1 VLGLLTFMAAA
12 SRAARPPATPEG
24 FTAVALNESSISLAW
39 LDPTGWGIGFEIQR
53 RSSGGSE
60 DAWVAIAAS
69 VPPGVESHVDT
80 GLPDNRAFD
89 FRIKAL
95 GTSKDSDW
103 VSTAGATPPAAP
115 SQFEASFLPDGRVR
129 LAWIENSST
138 ADHRIE
144 RRSDQ
149 LSDDWRI
156 IGNTPAGTGAAG
168 WSDPDIVIDAHDP
181 TEYAYR
187 VSAVSGLGQSAAIE
201 RWAPSCPV
209 APAFPEQAW
218 LDDLRLRI
226 APAPWS
232 GDPASLPPRSET
244 PSARGWN
251 RDGTTCEPDATG
263 HYPCDYVMIGN
274 DRYLA
279 LFVGGGLSGIGAG
292 NARVN
297 AGGLVGL
304 TQRQYG
310 MEFIRWD
317 GNANQHIWNLAVNP
331 ESDLSAASETFYPS
345 GFQQGELH
353 SITMESVGGGNALV
367 FEWRLAGGGEGQIVK
382 TFWTLASRGLT
393 GLHGRIEVTGTR
405 SDGQGI
411 SSVQFPVVGSL
422 GYYGPDG
429 VDLVVP
435 SEGLGMRI
443 HEFSRA
449 LSREYLSSSLS
460 AQFISV
466 GKDPFALYVAS
477 EDGQSETDPAVYPK
491 TIRFQNT
498 AISAGLS
505 VHHYPADGAGVA
517 GNHLTHGSV
526 VLAPLCGD
534 WRRVAKRYRRF
545 ALQQSWLSAPID
557 ARSDIPESVKR
568 GLFLW
573 AENHGSK
580 DSEFYRRSALY
591 LKQLLLDGHQNRID
605 GSPPPLPPEFT
616 APPFPNGPPLA
627 FHLLNWHTPIFD
639 TGAPTFDSKP
649 GIDVAIA
656 SMEADGSSVAIP
668 YINATDADITLPALP
683 GADPD
688 FWQPFIKKT
697 AGGEYWT
704 TQLATGASYGSI
716 ALNTTQWRSTFG
728 ELVATAFGLAK
739 GVYLDTYGGE
749 NRPDYADDLSLRD
762 LGTQFKGYGPWI
774 VSSSQQLGDLAK
786 AQAALDAERFVT
798 AEHFSE
804 VYIDRVDLVLLY
816 RSIGNLLDNNSSS
829 PTEEFSEIVGL
840 IPAVYSDYQ
849 AFAGYPSSAHDN
861 PRAAAMKHAIGFV
874 LGSHVGLMGRS
885 SIGVKGNLDFTIC
898 DASYTGP
905 RSHAWMIDQ
914 AAGCEARLAYLTTL
928 AHARFYLERYFRGE
942 YLGPAEDRSPDQ
954 MLTEY
959 WCRSSSCAPPG
970 LPATDI
976 CTDGDQPDDPSCASR
991 FRKVVLPAI
1000 RGGTWISPD
1009 GDRAIVLTNTDAFER
1024 VVDVPVP
1031 RSWDAAS
1038 DTAELCRADV
1048 PDPRVTGECSNIL
1061 VADGLANG
1069 VSLPAYSAR
1078 VLYFAASDGVP
1089 AVTISLPSNWSE
1101 FPSGSIVTLLGSAID
1116 AEDGDL
1122 SESLQWTS
1130 NLSGVLGSG
1139 RSLGVALPD
1148 GSHVITASA
1157 SDWRGN
1163 TGTDAV
1169 NALLKPALAEITL
1182 AIASQTVTRENLGS
1196 RKAKGSFTVRIED
1209 ADGNAVPG
1217 VSVRADYSGPTSGS
1231 VTAPNLTDASG
1242 DVALLSKKASRNLE
1256 IPWCFRVTD
1265 LSAPGALWD
1274 GVALE
1279 VCEF

>member
-1 VLGLLTFMAAA
+1 MAAVA
-12 SRAARPPATPEG
+12 RAARPPATPEG

-39 LDPTGWGIGFEIQR
+39 IDPSGRGIGFEIQR
-53 RSSGGSE
+53 RSSGGPE

-69 VPPGVESHVDT
+69 LPLGVESHVDT
-80 GLPDNRAFD
+80 GLPNNSAFD

-95 GTSKDSDW
+95 GASKDSGW
-103 VSTAGATPPAAP
+103 ASTTGATPPAAP

-129 LAWIENSST
+129 LAWVENSST

-149 LSDDWRI
+149 LGDDWRI
-156 IGNTPAGTGAAG
+156 IGKTPAGTGAAG
-168 WSDPDIVIDAHDP
+168 WSDRDVVIDAHDP
-181 TEYAYR
+181 TEYEYR
-187 VSAVSGLGQSAAIE
+187 VSAVSDLGQSAAIE
-201 RWAPSCPV
+201 RWAPSCPE

-232 GDPASLPPRSET
+232 GDPVSLPPRNET
-244 PSARGWN
+244 LSARGWN

-279 LFVGGGLSGIGAG
+279 LFVGGGLSGVGAG

-310 MEFIRWD
+310 MEFVRWD

-331 ESDLSAASETFYPS
+331 ESDLSAASSTFYPS

-353 SITMESVGGGNALV
+353 SVTMEAVGGDNALV
-367 FEWRLAGGGEGQIVK
+367 FEWRLTGGSDGQIVK

-411 SSVQFPVVGSL
+411 SEVQFPVVSSL
-422 GYYGPDG
+422 GYYDPDG

-435 SEGLGMRI
+435 REGLGLRLR
-443 HEFSRA
+443 EFSSA
-449 LSREYLSSSLS
+449 FSGKYLSSSLS

-491 TIRFQNT
+491 KIRFQNT
-498 AISAGLS
+498 GISAGLA

-517 GNHLTHGSV
+517 GNRMTHGSV

-557 ARSDIPESVKR
+557 ARTDIPESVKR

-573 AENHGSK
+573 VENHGSYG
-580 DSEFYRRSALY
+580 SEFYRRSAIY
-591 LKQLLLDGHQNRID
+591 LKQLLLDGSQNYVD

-627 FHLLNWHTPIFD
+627 FHLYNWHTPMFD
-639 TGAPTFDSKP
+639 TGAPTFDPKP

-668 YINATDADITLPALP
+668 YINATYADITLPASP
-683 GADPD
+683 TADPD
-688 FWQPFIKKT
+688 FWRPFTKKK
-697 AGGEYWT
+697 ADGDYWT
-704 TQLATGASYGSI
+704 TPISTGTSYGSI
-716 ALNTTQWRSTFG
+716 ALNTQQWRSTFS
-728 ELVATAFGLAK
+728 ELVATAFDLAK
-739 GVYLDTYGGE
+739 GIYLDTYGGA
-749 NRPDYADDLSLRD
+749 NRPDYADDLSSRD

-774 VSSSQQLGDLAK
+774 AGSSQQLGDLAK

-804 VYIDRVDLVLLY
+804 AYIDRVDLVLLY
-816 RSIGNLLDNNSSS
+816 RRIGNLLDNNSSS

-849 AFAGYPSSAHDN
+849 AFAGYASSLLDN

-874 LGSHVGLMGRS
+874 LGSHVGLMGRGL
-885 SIGVKGNLDFTIC
+885 IGIKGNLDFTIC
-898 DASYTGP
+898 DANYTGP
-905 RSHAWMIDQ
+905 TSYAWVIEQ
-914 AAGCEARLAYLTTL
+914 AANCEARLAYLTTL
-928 AHARFYLERYFRGE
+928 AQARYYLERYFRGE

-959 WCRSSSCAPPG
+959 WCRSANCAPPG
-970 LPATDI
+970 QPSTDI
-976 CTDGDQPDDPSCASR
+976 CTDGHQPDDPSCASR
-991 FRKVVLPAI
+991 FRKVVLPAV
-1000 RGGTWISPD
+1000 RGGAWISPD

-1024 VVDVPVP
+1024 LIDVPVP

-1048 PDPRVTGECSNIL
+1048 PDPRAIGECSNIL
-1061 VADGLANG
+1061 IANSLASR
-1069 VSLPAYSAR
+1069 VLLPAYSAR
-1078 VLYFAASDGVP
+1078 VLHFAESDSAP
-1089 AVTISLPSNWSE
+1089 AVTISSPSDWSE
-1101 FPSGSIVTLLGSAID
+1101 FPSGTIVTLSGSAID

-1122 SESLQWTS
+1122 SGSLQWTS
-1130 NLSGVLGSG
+1130 DLSGALGSG
-1139 RSLGVALPD
+1139 RSLSVALPD
-1148 GSHVITASA
+1148 GPRIITASV

-1163 TGTDAV
+1163 TGSGVV
-1169 NALLKPALAEITL
+1169 NALIKPAPAEITL
-1182 AIASQTVTRENLGS
+1182 AIASQIVTRDNSNS
-1196 RKAKGSFTVRIED
+1196 RKAKATCAVRIED
-1209 ADGNAVPG
+1209 ADGNSISG

-1231 VTAPNLTDASG
+1231 VMAPNPSDASG
-1242 DVALLSKKASRNLE
+1242 DVVLESKKTANDLE

-1265 LSAPGALWD
+1265 ASAPGALWN
-1274 GVALE
+1274 GIAVE